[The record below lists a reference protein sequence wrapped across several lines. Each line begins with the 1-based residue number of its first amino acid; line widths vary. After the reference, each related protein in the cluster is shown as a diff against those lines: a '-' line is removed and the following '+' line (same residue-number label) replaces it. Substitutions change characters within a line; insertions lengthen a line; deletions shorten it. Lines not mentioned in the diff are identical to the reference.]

1 MKHFDLVGES
11 ATYNDG
17 TGTYTLAGALPGRR
31 TFSGTVDSGT
41 EVCYRAWDESR
52 TRWEIGYGTY
62 NGTAVVRTERMGSSS
77 GGSSTPAYVGQI
89 DIEIVAAAAT
99 MLAARGT
106 NPPTVGALGVAAGQ
120 QADASGQ
127 SAVAIGAS
135 AVASVGYSIAM
146 GPEAQATH
154 EGAVCVGSGTM
165 SFAPYAEQFGRAWRW
180 SGAASTLSTTP
191 ADIRDSQFQSN
202 PLTIESG
209 AVVAFRALVVG
220 RRDSDNAAYA
230 AEIVGAAVRNGSTP
244 TLLGTPTVT
253 EIGKTAGVTATC
265 SLVMRSSGRIAIQ
278 VTGETDQEWYW
289 SAAMMGARL

>member
-11 ATYNDG
+11 ATYDDG
-17 TGTYTLAGALPGRR
+17 TGTYTLSGVLPGRR
-31 TFSGTVDSGT
+31 TFASAVASSA

-62 NGTAVVRTERMGSSS
+62 NGAAVVRTTRLGSSS

-106 NPPTVGALGVAAGQ
+106 NPPTVGALGVAAGH
-120 QADASGQ
+120 QAEASGQ
-127 SAVAIGAS
+127 SAVALGAS
-135 AVASVGYSIAM
+135 SVASGDYAVAVGA
-146 GPEAQATH
+146 EVQAAH
-154 EGAVCVGSGTM
+154 DGCVCVGNGTM
-165 SFAPYAEQFGRAWRW
+165 SFAPYVEQFGMAWRW
-180 SGAASTLSTTP
+180 SGSASTLSTTP

-265 SLVMRSSGRIAIQ
+265 SLVMRSSGVIAIQ
-278 VTGETDQEWYW
+278 VTGESGQEWYW
-289 SAAMMGARL
+289 SAAMMGTRL